1 MGMMQFAAGDPQV
14 QKMLLA
20 VMMQNLEGD
29 GIEEIADYM
38 RRELV
43 MSGVLKPNDEE
54 AEMMAQAQQNQK
66 PDPNTLYVEAAS
78 EKERALAQKAQADTV
93 NAMADAQ
100 LKRAKAQEAL
110 AKMSLEDRRLVL
122 DTLTQM
128 NSMMGAQNGN
138 V

>member
-1 MGMMQFAAGDPQV
+1 VLMQQLD
-14 QKMLLA
+14 
-20 VMMQNLEGD
+20 GD
-29 GIEEIADYM
+29 GVRDVAEYM

-43 MSGVLKPNDEE
+43 MSGVMKPTQEE

>member
-1 MGMMQFAAGDPQV
+1 
-14 QKMLLA
+14 MLLA
-20 VMMQNLEGD
+20 VLMQQLDGD
-29 GIEEIADYM
+29 GVRDVAEYM

-43 MSGVLKPNDEE
+43 MSGVMKPTQEE

-78 EKERALAQKAQADTV
+78 EKERALAQKAQADTL

-128 NSMMGAQNGN
+128 NSMMGA
-138 V
+138 